1 VLWVRAWSEALPF
14 RSDSFDGA
22 FCKGSL
28 DHFDDPVACI
38 AETAR
43 VTRPG
48 GHVVFAVANF
58 ESLGCRILR
67 GLDGLK
73 RVLGQGSTS
82 GRRHY
87 DVPSDHFTRYD
98 GDLLRTQ
105 LERHLVLQSWVGVS
119 LLWGVRGWAALLDRL
134 PGPFAQALLRVADRI
149 ARAVPGWADVIVATG
164 RPRRP

>member
-1 VLWVRAWSEALPF
+1 VLGDRAWSEALPF
-14 RSDSFDGA
+14 RADSFDGA

-28 DHFDDPVACI
+28 DHFDDPEACI

-48 GHVVFAVANF
+48 GHIVFAVANF
-58 ESLGCRILR
+58 ESLGCRIL
-67 GLDGLK
+67 GALDGVK
-73 RVLGQGSTS
+73 RSLGRGSTP

-98 GDLLRTQ
+98 AELLRTQ
-105 LERHLVLQSWVGVS
+105 LERHLVLESWVGVS
-119 LLWGVRGWAALLDRL
+119 LLWGVRGWAASLSRL
-134 PGPFAQALLRVADRI
+134 PGPVARALLTVADRI
-149 ARAVPGWADVIVATG
+149 ARRVPAWADVIVAAG